1 MIRSISWPE
10 IHKIWNTELWPNRT
24 SAIEPNS
31 AMLYLN
37 GYDISNMNQPASF
50 FGFFWNNQ
58 LVGVNSGHKCSD
70 GSYRSRG
77 LWVNKQYRKQGIGT
91 KLLFAT
97 IGQAKLESS
106 VFVWSF
112 PRQTSWATY
121 KRAGFNLTSD
131 WQPSETSEANAYC
144 RIDIE

>member
-37 GYDISNMNQPASF
+37 GYDISN
-50 FGFFWNNQ
+50 
-58 LVGVNSGHKCSD
+58 
-70 GSYRSRG
+70 
-77 LWVNKQYRKQGIGT
+77 
-91 KLLFAT
+91 
-97 IGQAKLESS
+97 
-106 VFVWSF
+106 
-112 PRQTSWATY
+112 
-121 KRAGFNLTSD
+121 LTSD

-144 RIDIE
+144 RMDIE